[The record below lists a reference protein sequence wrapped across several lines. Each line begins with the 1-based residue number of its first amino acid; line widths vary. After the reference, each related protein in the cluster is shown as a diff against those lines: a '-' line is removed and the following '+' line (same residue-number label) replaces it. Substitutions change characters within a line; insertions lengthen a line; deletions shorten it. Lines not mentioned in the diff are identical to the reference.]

1 MDKKLTERVMEMS
14 EINER
19 QQRDYVERVESERD
33 TRVEYVMSE
42 METLRRMMEDI
53 LRMKMDRKE
62 YTDFKGKVNK

>member
-1 MDKKLTERVMEMS
+1 MDRKLTERVIEMS

-53 LRMKMDRKE
+53 LRTKMDRKE

>member
-53 LRMKMDRKE
+53 LRTKMDRKE